1 MRRVRAKIINVE
13 STPSLKNSSISEY
26 NLSNK
31 KENGPKR
38 ESQTYKGA

>member
-1 MRRVRAKIINVE
+1 MKRVRAKIINIE
-13 STPSLKNSSISEY
+13 STPSLKDASISEY

-38 ESQTYKGA
+38 ESQAYEGA